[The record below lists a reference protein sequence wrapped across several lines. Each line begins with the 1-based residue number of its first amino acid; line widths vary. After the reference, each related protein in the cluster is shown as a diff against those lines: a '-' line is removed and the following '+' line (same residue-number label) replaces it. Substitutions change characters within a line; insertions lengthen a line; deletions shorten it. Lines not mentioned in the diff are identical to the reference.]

1 MSAPVTM
8 SGPVGA
14 MPAGRTDAEPRI
26 RPAADPAVV
35 TPEYRAQAQA
45 AAEKFE
51 GYLIGMLLRQM
62 RSTTR
67 AIAGED
73 SLYGRSSSQDM
84 LDMTDMLVGDAL
96 ASRRA
101 FGIADLLL
109 RQLLPPADP
118 SGELKKSTTPVASD
132 RQTASPTTSS
142 SPARS

>member
-1 MSAPVTM
+1 
-8 SGPVGA
+8 
-14 MPAGRTDAEPRI
+14 MPGHGGVVRADGQAEPAI

-35 TPEYRAQAQA
+35 SPEYRAQAQA

-51 GYLIGMLLRQM
+51 GYFIGMLLRQM

-67 AIAGED
+67 AIAGEN

-84 LDMTDMLVGDAL
+84 LDMADMLLGDAL

-109 RQLLPPADP
+109 RQLLPAAEPHAGLKDPAR
-118 SGELKKSTTPVASD
+118 PVASD
-132 RQTASPTTSS
+132 RQTGSPQASSIPS
-142 SPARS
+142 RS

>member
-1 MSAPVTM
+1 MSTPVTPPA
-8 SGPVGA
+8 SGGA
-14 MPAGRTDAEPRI
+14 VRAGGPAEPAI
-26 RPAADPAVV
+26 RPAADPADV
-35 TPEYRAQAQA
+35 TPEYRARAQA

-51 GYLIGMLLRQM
+51 GYFIAALLRQM

-84 LDMTDMLVGDAL
+84 LDMADTLLGDAL

-109 RQLLPPADP
+109 RQLLPAAEPHAGFKDPAR
-118 SGELKKSTTPVASD
+118 PVASD
-132 RQTASPTTSS
+132 RQTESPQAASI
-142 SPARS
+142 PARS